1 MALGYDG
8 KPISGYMGVYIDLAE
23 KLESDDTSV
32 TKETFEQLLK
42 DVEVFRDKNVTL
54 GFGQKA
60 PLEGPSASLGFP
72 DMTTSEAQ
80 ALFAKIKI
88 NVFKD

>member
-8 KPISGYMGVYIDLAE
+8 KPIGGYMGVFIDLQE
-23 KLESDDTSV
+23 KFKANDGSV

-42 DVEVFRDKNVTL
+42 DVEAFRDKNATL

-60 PLEGPSASLGFP
+60 SIEGPSASLGFP
-72 DMTTSEAQ
+72 PITASEAQ
-80 ALFAKIKI
+80 AIFAKIKVSI
-88 NVFKD
+88 LNE

>member
-32 TKETFEQLLK
+32 TKETFAQLLK
-42 DVEVFRDKNVTL
+42 DVEVFRDKNVAL

-72 DMTTSEAQ
+72 DMTAAEAQ
-80 ALFAKIKI
+80 ALFAKLKI
-88 NVFKD
+88 HIFKD